1 MRRVVW
7 SERARADYLAAIR
20 YIADDDPDAA
30 ERVGRAIHRTGEQL
44 GEFATGHPGRITGT
58 YEKSVRRF
66 PYIIAYTLADNGRT
80 VAILRV
86 IHTSRDW
93 REDSWPA

>member
-7 SERARADYLAAIR
+7 SERARVNYFAAIR
-20 YIADDDPDAA
+20 YIAVDDPDAA
-30 ERVGRAIHRTGEQL
+30 ERVGHAIHRTAEQL

-58 YEKSVRRF
+58 YEKSVKRF

-93 REDSWPA
+93 REDEWPG

>member
-7 SERARADYLAAIR
+7 SERARADHLAAIR
-20 YIADDDPDAA
+20 HIAEDDPDAA

-58 YEKSVRRF
+58 YEKSVRQF
-66 PYIIAYTLADNGRT
+66 PYIIAYTLADKGRT

-86 IHTSRDW
+86 IHASRDW
-93 REDSWPA
+93 REDEWPT

>member
-1 MRRVVW
+1 V
-7 SERARADYLAAIR
+7 
-20 YIADDDPDAA
+20 
-30 ERVGRAIHRTGEQL
+30 Q
-44 GEFATGHPGRITGT
+44 
-58 YEKSVRRF
+58 RF

-93 REDSWPA
+93 REDEWPG

>member
-1 MRRVVW
+1 MRRVGW

-58 YEKSVRRF
+58 YEKSVRRC

-93 REDSWPA
+93 REDEWPG

>member
-7 SERARADYLAAIR
+7 SERAQADYLAALR
-20 YIADDDPDAA
+20 HIADDDPEAA
-30 ERVGRAIHRTGEQL
+30 ARVGRAIQRTGEQL
-44 GEFATGHPGRITGT
+44 GEFATGYPGRITGT

-66 PYIIAYTLADNGRT
+66 PYIIAYTMADDGRT

-93 REDSWPA
+93 REDGWPD

>member
-7 SERARADYLAAIR
+7 SERAKADYLAAIR
-20 YIADDDPDAA
+20 HIAEDDPDAA
-30 ERVGRAIHRTGEQL
+30 ERVGRAIHGTGELL

-66 PYIIAYTLADNGRT
+66 PYIIAYALADDDRT

-93 REDSWPA
+93 REDEWPA